1 MSFSSG
7 EPPSI
12 INTKKYLQLALQE
25 AKHCANN
32 QLMTITLNF
41 MSWKFFRGSVGD
53 QAEKS
58 ARASVQLAKKG
69 RDSLWV
75 AVADGVLA
83 ETLEGRGKGEEAEGV
98 GREGREIAGKLPR
111 GMQRFVGDGAEGVQ
125 EEGSGQRGEGGEGR
139 EHSTG
144 PNLVASK

>member
-1 MSFSSG
+1 
-7 EPPSI
+7 
-12 INTKKYLQLALQE
+12 
-25 AKHCANN
+25 
-32 QLMTITLNF
+32 MTITLNF

-75 AVADGVLA
+75 SVADGVLA

-111 GMQRFVGDGAEGVQ
+111 GMQRFVGDGEEGGQ

-144 PNLVASK
+144 TNLVASR